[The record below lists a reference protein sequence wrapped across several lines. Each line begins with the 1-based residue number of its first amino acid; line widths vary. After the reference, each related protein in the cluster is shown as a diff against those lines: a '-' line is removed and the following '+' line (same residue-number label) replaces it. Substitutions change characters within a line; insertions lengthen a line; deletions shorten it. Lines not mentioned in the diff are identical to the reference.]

1 MGESSAFLLPPGVVA
16 PACARDDWALVRP
29 VGAAVVPLLGW
40 VGLPL
45 GAVRPYLFVCVS
57 VCACVSV
64 RVCVC
69 VCARVRV
76 FAGRGVPGAPRRP
89 LPRLQ
94 GPGGQ
99 PQGSMMAV
107 NYRAPPSSAS
117 CSL

>member
-45 GAVRPYLFVCVS
+45 SAFRPYLFVCVS

-69 VCARVRV
+69 VCVR
-76 FAGRGVPGAPRRP
+76 
-89 LPRLQ
+89 L
-94 GPGGQ
+94 
-99 PQGSMMAV
+99 
-107 NYRAPPSSAS
+107 
-117 CSL
+117 SLIHI